1 MQPLTWRGRVPT
13 LWVGARMGNMMAS
26 YVAEISRDRPGCI
39 LFLLD
44 QSQSM
49 SESFAGDTR
58 KSKAVTLA
66 DAINKLLMSLVLRC
80 TQNVNEGPRNYFDIG
95 VMGYGDSW
103 ERDPGPCLGGALK
116 GRDLVSVKDLADNYV
131 RVEER
136 TRMVSDGA
144 GGLVETK
151 VKFPVWF
158 DPVAVDGTPMR
169 EAIELACHILR
180 SWIVEHMQSYPPIVI
195 NITDGEPNDDPTE
208 VARKLMALETEDGN
222 VLLYN
227 LHLSELAASPV
238 LFPATSSGLPD
249 EFARMLF
256 QMSSPVPSQIQKELR
271 LEGYSIESG
280 AKGFVFNSDAVAL
293 IQFLDIGTRL
303 VLETGLGERGPR

>member
-13 LWVGARMGNMMAS
+13 LWVVARMGNMMAS

-44 QSQSM
+44 QSLSM
-49 SESFAGDTR
+49 GEPFAGET
-58 KSKAVTLA
+58 KTSKAVTLA

-103 ERDPGPCLGGALK
+103 ERGPGPCLGGALG

-158 DPVAVDGTPMR
+158 DPVAEDGTPMR
-169 EAIELACHILR
+169 EAIQLARDILR
-180 SWIVEHMQSYPPIVI
+180 LWIVEHRRSYPPIVI

-208 VARKLMALETEDGN
+208 AARKLMDLETEDGS

-227 LHLSELAASPV
+227 LHLSGLAASPL

-303 VLETGLGERGPR
+303 VLDSGLGERGPR

>member
-1 MQPLTWRGRVPT
+1 MLPLTWCGRLPT
-13 LWVGARMGNMMAS
+13 LWVVARMGNVMDS

-49 SESFAGDTR
+49 SEPFAGDT
-58 KSKAVTLA
+58 KTSKAVALA

-80 TQNVNEGPRNYFDIG
+80 TQNVNEGPRNYFEIG

-103 ERDPGPCLGGALK
+103 ESGPGPCLGGALK
-116 GRDLVSVKDLADNYV
+116 GRNLVSVKDLADNYL

-144 GGLVETK
+144 GGLVETR

-158 DPVAVDGTPMR
+158 DPVAKDGTPML
-169 EAIELACHILR
+169 EAVELAHDILR
-180 SWIVEHMQSYPPIVI
+180 PWIAEHRRSYPPIVI
-195 NITDGEPNDDPTE
+195 NITDGEPNDDP
-208 VARKLMALETEDGN
+208 VDAARSLMALEADDGN

-227 LHLSELAASPV
+227 LHLSELAASPL
-238 LFPATSSGLPD
+238 LFPAVSSGLPD
-249 EFARMLF
+249 DFARMLF
-256 QMSSPVPSQIQKELR
+256 QMSSPVPPKIQKELG
-271 LEGYSIESG
+271 LEGYSVESG
-280 AKGFVFNSDAVAL
+280 ARGFVFNSDAVAL

-303 VLETGLGERGPR
+303 VLESGSGERGPR